1 MKGWCVGL
9 ALLLGACHAAGNW
22 NKPGVEASATAR
34 EYADCRAIAET
45 AVEPETGI
53 DQDIIATRQADI
65 GRSSIARI
73 NARNV
78 REETHDRAAAI
89 IASCMR
95 SKGFAPGAAPSDQ
108 PRR

>member
-1 MKGWCVGL
+1 MKGWSVGL

-22 NKPGVEASATAR
+22 SKPGVETAATAR
-34 EYADCRAIAET
+34 EYEDCRTIAQT

-73 NARNV
+73 GARDV
-78 REETHDRAAAI
+78 REETRDRAAAI
-89 IASCMR
+89 VASCMKQ
-95 SKGFAPGAAPSDQ
+95 KGFAPGAAPTGQ
-108 PRR
+108 APR